1 MAEEFFFDDP
11 AIDKTLKVVMALAR
25 EVYILQDR
33 LAIIEMKLE
42 EKGDLAHKDIDE
54 YHPTP
59 QEQEEII
66 TRRDLFIDKVLGP
79 IVQEKMKPR
88 VAIDRTSSDG

>member
-1 MAEEFFFDDP
+1 MAEQFFFDDP

-25 EVYILQDR
+25 EVYILKDR

-42 EKGDLAHKDIDE
+42 EKGLAHKDIDE
-54 YHPTP
+54 YQPTP

-66 TRRDLFIDKVLGP
+66 TTRDLFIDKVLGP
-79 IVQEKMKPR
+79 IVQEKMRPR
-88 VAIDRTSSDG
+88 ELQ